1 MELQWS
7 AGPSPIRMAS
17 SFLPDVNDMNRFF
30 SAACIVCFAI
40 ATISSSSF
48 GQELEQ
54 RLAVAGLEVAW
65 QGQAIQPRY
74 GQPPVSV
81 VVYPHPTIRKQIVNV
96 RIGDRII
103 ESIDGSAVDEE
114 AWEKKMLD
122 ASAASVGKPGALG
135 GTPKL
140 GLAGAQR
147 KAKAIADRLSSLGKK
162 VIVDQP
168 IDRQMIYLAVTNEDG
183 TIQVFDAETGDRIW
197 IANIG
202 MPNLPTLPAGI
213 NDDYVAGINGSD
225 LYLLRLTD
233 GKILDKRALKETPGG
248 GSVTA
253 GNRIFITNVDGSL
266 VGLNLLKREEFPWYT
281 RTGGFCQLPPVLSL
295 DGEFIAW
302 LAEPNYVFISRLG
315 SRPELWSRFQT
326 RDLIA
331 SNPTPVSSGF
341 IITTMG
347 GSIVRVGLP
356 GPETTVTRDDSMVWR
371 YNSGSPIRQS
381 AYAGGDTVYVPYV
394 DGRLMGLDLQTGLP
408 KWDEPAIGIRSI
420 VASTET
426 KVFAIS
432 LDQSLDI
439 IDGGTGRE
447 LMSIPMPRG
456 YFHSNVVNDRIY
468 FFAADGRMLCIR
480 DKAQI
485 EPNFHLEKRTLK
497 PKDKDAT
504 PTPAETPTES
514 SSEANPSD
522 PFGSSPFDSGDD
534 GAMPS
539 GDDPLGAGSSE
550 PSSDDPFGGG

>member
-1 MELQWS
+1 MDCWLS
-7 AGPSPIRMAS
+7 PSRMGS

-30 SAACIVCFAI
+30 SAPSILAFAI
-40 ATISSSSF
+40 ALVSSGCF
-48 GQELEQ
+48 GQDLEQ
-54 RLAVAGLEVAW
+54 RLARAGLEIVW
-65 QGQAIQPRY
+65 QGQAVQPRI

-81 VVYPHPTIRKQIVNV
+81 VVYPHPTIRKQIVQV

-103 ESIDGSAVDEE
+103 ETIHGDAVDEE
-114 AWEKKMLD
+114 AWEKKLLD
-122 ASAASVGKPGALG
+122 ASAVSIGKVGALG

-147 KAKAIADRLSSLGKK
+147 KAQAIADRLSSLGKK
-162 VIVDQP
+162 AVVDTP

-233 GKILDKRALKETPGG
+233 GKILDKRHLKETPGG

-253 GNRIFITNVDGSL
+253 GNRIFVTNIDGSMI
-266 VGLNLLKREEFPWYT
+266 GLNLIKREEYPWYA

-295 DGEFIAW
+295 DRNFIAW

-315 SRPELWSRFQT
+315 ERPEIWSRFQT
-326 RDLIA
+326 RDQIA
-331 SNPTPVSSGF
+331 SNPTPVSSGY
-341 IITTMG
+341 IITTLG

-356 GPETTVTRDDSMVWR
+356 GPETTVTREDSMVWR

-381 AYAGGDTVYVPYV
+381 AYAGGETVYVPYV
-394 DGRLMGLDLQTGLP
+394 DGRLMGLDMQTGYP
-408 KWDEPAIGIRSI
+408 KWDEPVIGVRSV

-426 KVFAIS
+426 KVFTVS
-432 LDQSLDI
+432 LDQSLEI
-439 IDGGTGRE
+439 IDGATGRK
-447 LMSIPMPRG
+447 LTSIRMPKG
-456 YFHSNVVNDRIY
+456 HFHSNVVNDRIY
-468 FFAADGRMLCIR
+468 FFTDDGRMLCIR
-480 DKAQI
+480 EKGQI
-485 EPNFHLEKRTLK
+485 EPNFHLEKPTLK
-497 PKDKDAT
+497 PKDERST
-504 PTPAETPTES
+504 PKPTETPTES

-522 PFGSSPFDSGDD
+522 PFGASPFDSGDS
-534 GAMPS
+534 GSTPS
-539 GDDPLGAGSSE
+539 ADDPLGGADSAPSSE
-550 PSSDDPFGGG
+550 DPFGGG